1 MGKIERTLKR
11 LRIVYYILLIVI
23 GISIYQTLGPALRS
37 ASLKSEQSRDMLD
50 VDNLSL
56 REPGKELFV
65 SSDSAIQ
72 IRLSGFQ
79 ANIRKGT
86 EVLRPWELIV
96 MGAARIVGVLGFLIF
111 LLIFVYSLYTIT
123 RSIFRKDIFNKRTI
137 ITCKLLALFW
147 LITFLGVKTSV
158 YFEKLAASR
167 ALDTI
172 GWPVD
177 VHYYFSGSV
186 VTAIIIYIF
195 AEVLSVG
202 YELKKEQDLTV

>member
-56 REPGKELFV
+56 QEPGKELFV

-86 EVLRPWELIV
+86 EALRPWELIV

-147 LITFLGVKTSV
+147 LITFWGGENKCLFRKTGGFAGFGYDRLAGGCAFLFLRKCSNGYNYL
-158 YFEKLAASR
+158 YFCR
-167 ALDTI
+167 
-172 GWPVD
+172 G
-177 VHYYFSGSV
+177 
-186 VTAIIIYIF
+186 IIRR
-195 AEVLSVG
+195 L
-202 YELKKEQDLTV
+202 